1 MKKWLA
7 AALTFAVL
15 TTATGCSIGGQEVL
29 SQENKDKLTEKAN
42 DLTQQATDAVN
53 KLKEN
58 PDLQQFLLDQAGATG
73 AKVEQFMTDLMKDP
87 VVIQATQQLG
97 QDVVRDVI
105 QSAVLEN
112 NGVFDAFLITIITN
126 ELEKRMGQ

>member
-7 AALTFAVL
+7 TALAFAVL
-15 TTATGCSIGGQEVL
+15 TTATGCSIGGQEVI
-29 SQENKDKLTEKAN
+29 SQENKDKLTE
-42 DLTQQATDAVN
+42 LTQQATDAVN

-87 VVIQATQQLG
+87 VIIQATQQLG
-97 QDVVRDVI
+97 QDVVKEVI
-105 QSAVLEN
+105 QTAVLEN
-112 NGVFDAFLITIITN
+112 NGAFDAFLITIITN
-126 ELEKRMGQ
+126 ELQKRMGQ